1 MHVLILP
8 SWYPSAPSDINGVF
22 FREQAIAL
30 ARRNLHIAVLVPP
43 RSLPKD
49 PRRWNDFWRTPY
61 YVQDEG
67 VITYRP
73 RFMNWSHLVS
83 RKRTSLINKAS
94 RWFDGYCAAH
104 GKPNILHAHSALPGG
119 EIAMALSQKHHIPFV
134 VTEHFS
140 GFARGM
146 VPSCDLVKA
155 QKVFS
160 SADVLVTVSSALLH
174 TLESSCSATF
184 PRARVIPN
192 ILSDGFLSSHPSPVP
207 MADAFTFLNVALLTP
222 IKRQDLLLRAFAQA
236 FGRDESVT
244 LRIGGYGSEM
254 ERLQKLAQDL
264 GIGDRVTF
272 LGKLDRA
279 QVLDEMNQCHAF
291 VLSSEFETFGVVV
304 IEALSQGKPVIA
316 TRCGGPEDILHAG
329 NGILVRKNDEEALAR
344 ALARMKVDFP
354 NYDSGR
360 IRDDCLNR
368 FSENTVVSQLVS
380 MYEDVLQYY
389 DVES

>member
-1 MHVLILP
+1 
-8 SWYPSAPSDINGVF
+8 VF

-30 ARRNLHIAVLVPP
+30 ARRNIQIAVLVPP

-49 PRRWNDFWRTPY
+49 PRRWNDFWRTTH

-73 RFMNWSHLVS
+73 RFINWSRLIA
-83 RKRTSLINKAS
+83 RKRIAVFKEACLS
-94 RWFDGYCAAH
+94 FDRYCATH

-119 EIAMALSQKHHIPFV
+119 EIAMALSLKHHIPFV

-146 VPSCDLVKA
+146 IPAYDLAKA
-155 QKVFS
+155 QKIFT
-160 SADVLVTVSSALLH
+160 SADVLVTVSSAMLH
-174 TLESSCSATF
+174 TLESSCSVTF

-192 ILSDGFLSSHPSPVP
+192 ILPDGFMSSHPSPVP
-207 MADAFTFLNVALLTP
+207 VTDDFTFLNVALLTS
-222 IKRQDLLLRAFAQA
+222 IKRQDLLLIAFTRA
-236 FGRDESVT
+236 FGRDESVL

-254 ERLQKLAQDL
+254 KRLQKLAQDL

-272 LGKLDRA
+272 LGKLERA

-291 VLSSEFETFGVVV
+291 VLSSEFETFGMVV

-316 TRCGGPEDILHAG
+316 TRCGGPEDILHAK
-329 NGILVRKNDEEALAR
+329 NGILVRKNDEDALAEALT
-344 ALARMKVDFP
+344 RMRSNFS
-354 NYDSGR
+354 NYDSGL
-360 IRDDCLNR
+360 IRYDCLNR
-368 FSENTVVSQLVS
+368 FSEDVVVTQLVS
-380 MYEDVLQYY
+380 IYENALKYY
-389 DVES
+389 DVKS